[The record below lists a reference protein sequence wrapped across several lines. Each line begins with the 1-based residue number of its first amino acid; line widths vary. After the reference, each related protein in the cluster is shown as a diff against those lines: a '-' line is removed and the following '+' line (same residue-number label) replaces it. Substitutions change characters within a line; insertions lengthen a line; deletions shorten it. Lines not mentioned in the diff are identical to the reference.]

1 MHTYDSLMMDSSEY
15 FMVVYSKQ
23 HIDSSFENGQVKVLE
38 NTMQEML
45 K

>member
-15 FMVVYSKQ
+15 FLVVYSEQ
-23 HIDSSFENGQVKVLE
+23 HIDSSFESGQVKVLE
-38 NTMQEML
+38 NNMQEML